1 MIPSTTITTY
11 PSVEKN
17 TALVIHPTLHLDKIE
32 VRGKFFYH
40 NNHKFYV
47 RGVTY
52 GAFKPDSNGREYTD
66 LEQVDRDFEMMA
78 ANGINTVRI
87 PHTTPPRA
95 LLDLALKHRL
105 KVMIGLSAEQYI
117 GYVIDKKKSPDI
129 LKMVREKV
137 KSCADHPALLCI
149 ALGNEIPART
159 VRWYGPKKIERY
171 LKKVFQA
178 VKEVAP
184 DSIVTYVNYPT
195 TEYLQLPFLDILCF
209 NVYLEQKEQLEKYL
223 ARLQNIAGDRPLLM
237 GEIGL
242 DGLRNGE
249 QKKSE
254 VLDWQIKLSFK
265 MGCAGLFVFSWT
277 DEWFRGGEEVYDWA
291 FGLTDKLRQ
300 PKPALETVKKAFHH
314 LPVTANA
321 DWPFFSIVVCSYNG
335 SLTIRECLQGLMKLN
350 YPFYE
355 VIVIDDGSTDKTAQ
369 IAAEFDVKLISTP
382 NKGLSAARN
391 LGALEAKGEIIS
403 YIDDDAIPDSE
414 WLLYL
419 AATFNDCYYAAVGGP
434 NIAPHDVSFIADCV
448 DHSPGAPSHVLITDV
463 EAEHI
468 PGCNFSIRKSALAKL
483 GGFDTQFI
491 AAGDDV
497 DMCWRIIEAGWK
509 IGFNPGA
516 MVWHHRRRTAKSYW
530 KQQLG
535 YGKAEALL
543 ERKWPQ
549 KYNNIGHKTWGR
561 IYSNGEIKAPFF
573 RKWRVYHGEWGQ
585 APFQSIYGPSSAT
598 HLAILQ
604 MPEWYLLS
612 SALLLVTISGLFWHP
627 MQYLWPVALLVTLLP
642 ILHVVYNVLKIPRK
656 KKSGSIFNEFRFRFI
671 TTCFHICQPL
681 ARLTGRFKN
690 DLTPWRNYGK
700 GNYAIPFT
708 QQTNIWCNNWIS
720 PEERL
725 MDIES
730 KLKLEHACVE
740 RGGIFSRWD
749 LLVKGGALGSVKI
762 FMAAEDH
769 NEGRQFLRFRFIPR
783 LSLTAFFLL
792 LFVISLLTLAL
803 VYKAV
808 IPAIVFGVVVMV
820 LALRVL
826 EDYGRAYYIIKS
838 AIKDHDSLK

>member
-1 MIPSTTITTY
+1 M
-11 PSVEKN
+11 V
-17 TALVIHPTLHLDKIE
+17 LHPTLHLDKIE

-52 GAFKPDSNGREYTD
+52 GAFKPDSNGKEYAD
-66 LEQVDRDFEMMA
+66 LEQVDRDFALMA

-87 PHTTPPRA
+87 PHTTPPRT

-117 GYVIDKKKSPDI
+117 GYVIDKKKSPNILDI
-129 LKMVREKV
+129 IREKV

-171 LKKVFQA
+171 LKKVYQT

-184 DSIVTYVNYPT
+184 ESIVTYVNYPT
-195 TEYLQLPFLDILCF
+195 TEYLQLSFLDIICF

-223 ARLQNIAGDRPLLM
+223 ARLQNIAGDKPLLM

-242 DGLRNGE
+242 DCLRNGE
-249 QKKSE
+249 YKQSE
-254 VLDWQIKLSFK
+254 ILDWQIKLAYK

-291 FGLTDKLRQ
+291 FGLTDKQRR
-300 PKPALETVKKAFHH
+300 PKPALETVKKAFSH
-314 LPVTANA
+314 LPLIANA
-321 DWPFFSIVVCSYNG
+321 DWPFFSIVVCTYNG
-335 SLTIRECLQGLMKLN
+335 SLTIRECLEGLMRLN

-355 VIVIDDGSTDKTAQ
+355 VIVINDGSTDKTAE
-369 IAAEFDVKLISTP
+369 IAEEFDVMLVNTP

-391 LGALEAKGEIIS
+391 LGALQAKGEIIS
-403 YIDDDAIPDSE
+403 YIDDDAIPDPD
-414 WLLYL
+414 WLLFL
-419 AATFNDCYYAAVGGP
+419 AATFNQTSYAAVGGP
-434 NIAPHDVSFIADCV
+434 NIAPNDVSLIADCV

-468 PGCNFSIRKSALAKL
+468 PGCNFSIRKSVLNKL
-483 GGFDTQFI
+483 GGFDVQFTT
-491 AAGDDV
+491 AGDDV
-497 DMCWRIIEAGWK
+497 DMCWRVTEAGWK
-509 IGFNPGA
+509 IGFNAGA

-530 KQQLG
+530 KQQVG

-561 IYSNGEIKAPFF
+561 IYSNGEIKTPFF

-585 APFQSIYGPSSAT
+585 APFQSVYGSSSSN

-612 SALLLVTISGLFWHP
+612 TALLLVTISGLFWYP
-627 MQYLWPVALLVTLLP
+627 MQYLWPVALIVTLLP
-642 ILHVVYNVLKIPRK
+642 MAHVMYNVSKITRK
-656 KKSGSIFNEFRFRFI
+656 KGRRPLLEELRFRLI
-671 TTCFHICQPL
+671 TIWFHIIQPI
-681 ARLTGRFKN
+681 ARLLGRFKN

-700 GNYAIPFT
+700 GNYAIPIA
-708 QQTNIWCNNWIS
+708 QKVNVWCNNWVS

-725 MDIES
+725 EHIES
-730 KLKLEHACVE
+730 TLRSENACVE
-740 RGGIFSRWD
+740 RGGIYCRWD
-749 LLVKGGALGSVKI
+749 LLIKGGALGSIKL

-769 NEGRQFLRFRFIPR
+769 NEGRQFLRFRFTPR
-783 LSLTAFFLL
+783 LSLTAMCLLFFVTTLLTTALAYGSAIPAIIFGVVFFLL
-792 LFVISLLTLAL
+792 SLR
-803 VYKAV
+803 
-808 IPAIVFGVVVMV
+808 I
-820 LALRVL
+820 L
-826 EDYGRAYYIIKS
+826 EDYGRAYYIIKTVVKNQGHL
-838 AIKDHDSLK
+838 IK